1 MNACPAHLD
10 PVSFAFYGRS
20 LKALNDAGVPYL
32 VGGAYAFERYTGIA
46 RHTKDF
52 DIFARPADLDAVF
65 EVLATTGCSTELTF
79 PHWLAKARCGED
91 VVDIIFS
98 SGNGVAYV
106 DELWFE
112 HAVEETVLGIPVL
125 LMPAE
130 EMIWSKGF
138 IMERERYDGADIAH
152 ILQARADSLDW
163 RRLLLRFGGHWRV
176 LLSHLV
182 LFGFI
187 YPAERTRIPAWVM
200 QELMRRLARESV
212 SVPVTGAT
220 PVCRGP
226 LLSRAQYLVDI
237 EGRGYR
243 DVRLTHESAM
253 NEDDIQLWTD
263 GIKIDGERP
272 SEGASPG
279 SSLPSPRVRRQG
291 RRSDL
296 RRRAS

>member
-10 PVSFAFYGRS
+10 PVSFAFYERS

-52 DIFARPADLDAVF
+52 DIFVRPEDLDAVF
-65 EVLATTGCSTELTF
+65 EVFATTGCSTELTF
-79 PHWLAKARCGED
+79 PHWLGKARCGED

-98 SGNGVAYV
+98 SGNGVASV
-106 DELWFE
+106 DDLWFE
-112 HAVEETVLGIPVL
+112 HAVEETVFGIPVL

-163 RRLLLRFGGHWRV
+163 RRLLLRFGRHWRV
-176 LLSHLV
+176 LLGHLV

-200 QELMRRLARESV
+200 EELMRRLARESA
-212 SVPVTGAT
+212 SVPVADAT

-237 EGRGYR
+237 DERGYR

-253 NEDDIQLWTD
+253 NEDDIELWTE
-263 GIKIDGERP
+263 GIKVDGERRR
-272 SEGASPG
+272 SERAP
-279 SSLPSPRVRRQG
+279 PAFPPRERRQS